1 LVALGLAMVTGPVAP
16 LLIILAYF
24 VIFAYFVISTTN
36 LRFNNTNIGAQGF
49 SAILELKGFSWLLI
63 TNTLGLVF
71 TLGLFYPWAA
81 VRTARYKAE
90 HIQFIADGDLNTFV
104 AAEEEQI
111 NALGE
116 EVGEVFDFDI
126 GL

>member
-1 LVALGLAMVTGPVAP
+1 
-16 LLIILAYF
+16 
-24 VIFAYFVISTTN
+24 
-36 LRFNNTNIGAQGF
+36 
-49 SAILELKGFSWLLI
+49 
-63 TNTLGLVF
+63 
-71 TLGLFYPWAA
+71 
-81 VRTARYKAE
+81 
-90 HIQFIADGDLNTFV
+90 LNTFV